1 MRRSL
6 RKIAVAFGSALV
18 VLAAS
23 TATAQE
29 ARVEVTGLIGYTF
42 SEGIKTDPGMF
53 ISELVEKVNPTSGL
67 AFGAG
72 VGFFLTEQ
80 VQVGFQWS
88 QQNSALEL
96 DPVGA
101 MSKRDLANMSVNN
114 YHGVF
119 TYLWGYSDTLVRPFI
134 LAGFGA
140 TNYAPDAI
148 MGNSVDSQTKYS
160 STWGGGVKVY
170 PTPRVGVSVTG
181 RWTPTYIKSD
191 PAGVYCSPYWT
202 PYYGGGCVALS
213 EADYSNQFELA
224 SAISLRF

>member
-1 MRRSL
+1 MRRIL
-6 RKIAVAFGSALV
+6 RRIAVAFGSALV
-18 VLAAS
+18 MLAGS

-29 ARVEVTGLIGYTF
+29 ARVEVTGLIGYTL
-42 SEGIKTDPGMF
+42 SEGIKTDPGTF
-53 ISELVEKVNPTSGL
+53 VSELVEKVNPTSGL

-80 VQVGFQWS
+80 VQLGFQWS
-88 QQNSALEL
+88 QQDSALEL
-96 DPVGA
+96 DPVGS
-101 MSKRDLANMSVNN
+101 MSKRDLANMKVNN

-119 TYLWGYSDTLVRPFI
+119 TYLWGYSDSLVRPFFFGG
-134 LAGFGA
+134 LGA
-140 TNYAPDAI
+140 TNYSPDDI
-148 MGNSVDSQTKYS
+148 LGNSVDSQTKYS

-170 PTPRVGVSVTG
+170 PNPRVGVSFTG

-202 PYYGGGCVALS
+202 PYYPGGCVALS
-213 EADYSNQFELA
+213 EPDYSNQFELA